1 MYFSNPPRPAS
12 APTRTNWKRAFA
24 DLLANEGLSTRDRA
38 IVVSMH
44 DGWASG
50 AKKMTSGRKSFFYL
64 IQERTQ
70 KAAEAVAERQATGN
84 TEMGLRLAELD
95 SRIVDRSRSASSW
108 DAGFVESLISQ
119 EAQGRNLSAHQV
131 EILEKI
137 EAKNTDEKIA
147 EREAWANGGYGEAE
161 RACLRVALT
170 YYAQTQYFM
179 GPRADFFADDNYIP
193 SLDVY
198 DKIVNNQYA
207 RKVLAAWDA
216 ASKYAAGSMVT
227 VRSTTPITRRRQPS
241 GAHLRPNVVCIV
253 ISTSEPIISAA
264 KGCKRYKVLPVGS
277 AETFLVEERD
287 LKNYR

>member
-38 IVVSMH
+38 IVASMH
-44 DGWASG
+44 DGWSSG

-84 TEMGLRLAELD
+84 TEMGLRLAALD
-95 SRIVDRSRSASSW
+95 SRIGGRSSW
-108 DAGFVESLISQ
+108 DAGFVESLIRQ
-119 EAQGRNLSAHQV
+119 EAQGRNLSDSQ
-131 EILEKI
+131 ITTLEKV
-137 EAKNTDEKIA
+137 EARNTDEIVA
-147 EREAWANGGYGEAE
+147 AREAWRNGGYGEFD
-161 RACLRVALT
+161 RACMRIALT

-193 SLDVY
+193 SFEVY

-216 ASKYAAGSMVT
+216 APKFAAGSMVQL
-227 VRSTTPITRRRQPS
+227 RATTPTSRRRQPS
-241 GAHLRPNVVCIV
+241 GAHLRSNVVCVV

-287 LKNYR
+287 LKIRR

>member
-24 DLLANEGLSTRDRA
+24 ELLANTALSAKDRA
-38 IVVSMH
+38 TITSMH
-44 DGWASG
+44 AHWTAGRS
-50 AKKMTSGRKSFFYL
+50 MTSGRKSFFYL

-70 KAAEAVAERQATGN
+70 RAAIALAERASGGATA
-84 TEMGLRLAELD
+84 MSQRLSDLND
-95 SRIVDRSRSASSW
+95 RIDQPGSW
-108 DAGFVESLISQ
+108 DAGFAESLMRQ
-119 EAQGRNLSAHQV
+119 EAQGRDLSARQI
-131 EILEKI
+131 ETLEKI
-137 EAKNTDEKIA
+137 EARHTDEILA
-147 EREAWANGGYGEAE
+147 ERAACVNGGYGEAE
-161 RACLRVALT
+161 RDCMRLALT
-170 YYAQTQYFM
+170 YYATTQYFM

-193 SLDVY
+193 SFEVY

-216 ASKYAAGSMVT
+216 APKFASGSMVQL
-227 VRSTTPITRRRQPS
+227 RATTPITRRRQPT
-241 GAHLRPNVVCIV
+241 GAHVRPNVVCIV

-287 LKNYR
+287 LKIHR

>member
-1 MYFSNPPRPAS
+1 MYFSNPPRPDS

-44 DGWASG
+44 DGWSSG
-50 AKKMTSGRKSFFYL
+50 AKKMTTGRKSFFYL

-84 TEMGLRLAELD
+84 TEMGLRLAALD
-95 SRIVDRSRSASSW
+95 SRISDRSSW
-108 DAGFVESLISQ
+108 DAGFVESLIRQ
-119 EAQGRNLSAHQV
+119 EAQASLSLRQ
-131 EILEKI
+131 IDTLEKI
-137 EAKNTDEKIA
+137 EARHTDEIISA
-147 EREAWANGGYGEAE
+147 RQAWRNGGYGEAE
-161 RACLRVALT
+161 RTYLRVALT

-193 SLDVY
+193 SFEVY

-207 RKVLAAWDA
+207 RKVIA
-216 ASKYAAGSMVT
+216 ASQAAPKYAAGLMVS

-287 LKNYR
+287 LKIRR